1 MDVMMPGM
9 DGLEATMKIREI
21 LGSNSE
27 VRIVGLSAMTA

>member
-9 DGLEATMKIREI
+9 NGLEATMKIKDI
-21 LGSNSE
+21 LGSNSD